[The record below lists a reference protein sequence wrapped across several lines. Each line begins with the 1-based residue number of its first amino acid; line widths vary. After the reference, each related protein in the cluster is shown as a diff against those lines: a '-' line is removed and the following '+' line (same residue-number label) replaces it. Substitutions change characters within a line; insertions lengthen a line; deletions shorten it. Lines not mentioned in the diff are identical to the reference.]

1 MAYFRL
7 FVLVCLQ
14 LFSIRGISQYYQF
27 QGYGLEAGLSDP
39 FIYSITQDDRGY
51 LLVGTGEGLGVFD
64 GVSFEMKYTS
74 DSLAE
79 DFVSQLFKSKQG
91 IVWMGHKE
99 GGVSYLQGDV
109 LKSYPLNY
117 EINSIITGISEDDQ
131 GVVWFSSQQGGVFH
145 IDIKSGNQLMF
156 LDEFS
161 GKNVNDIAI
170 AGDNELFVATNSGLE
185 HYYLSDS
192 QNELFFVERYLESYD
207 IKKVENIGRKGIA
220 IGTSQSGLFILEPGA
235 DKPVKQGLPED
246 MLIKDLCLD
255 DENNI
260 YVSTFNMGIYKL
272 GQNRTVHYDE
282 TNGLPTP
289 NIQTAFMDREGTM
302 WVGSFGGGLY
312 KHSREVFTYYLMAS
326 NLEVRD
332 VVVEGES
339 MYIASSNKVI
349 RVLGS
354 DFSSI
359 DTIVVEGVRNI
370 TCMYLDRKE
379 KLWLGS
385 ENNGLYVCDLSTRMI
400 KKWSLTSDYL
410 SSTINDIAGDGTS
423 VWVGTYNGLYEIGE
437 SNALNHYDITSGL
450 SHNTVNCLFYDEED
464 EVLYIGTESSEL
476 SMIENGH
483 LSGKRYTDNFSL
495 LDIYHI
501 DKLSDGG
508 IYLASYG
515 DGVFRFLDGN
525 FEQFSTAQGL
535 ASNFCYG
542 LIEDV
547 RKNLWVTHNG
557 YLSRVDIETL
567 EIKVFE
573 EEDGANKAYQKSAIA
588 SNESD
593 IWYGSQDG
601 LLKYD
606 GNTDVINLVPPILGV
621 TDIKV
626 DGDSIEVV
634 EQISLAAG
642 IYDFSIGLRGLSL
655 KHPKDVQFSHFLE
668 NYDKGWSEISQNPII
683 KFNKLSDGEYILKVR
698 AFNDDGQGTEEIA
711 VLSISIA
718 MPYWKKWWFWVL
730 MFAVLIVSVY
740 WFVKFRERRLIILQ
754 EELEKELAV
763 RTKEVMF
770 QKERLEATNKDITDS
785 INYAKRI
792 QDAVLPED
800 TSFKTFFP
808 ESFVTYRPR
817 DIVSG
822 DFYWINRRG
831 DEILV
836 ACGDCTGHGVP
847 GAFLSIIGQQL
858 LREIYDIKHIEQP
871 DQIITELDRSIGY
884 MMNREQEDFETK
896 DGMDVTVCSFNFEA
910 GKLKWSSAVRPLI
923 MYRNGERSFL
933 RGNRRSVGG
942 DHRDKVFELFEMD
955 IQKGDV
961 FYMFS
966 DGYPDQFGGPDK
978 KKLKITGLF
987 EILEEINGLEIE
999 EQERIINSRLVEWQG
1014 RHPQTDDILF
1024 MAIKI

>member
-14 LFSIRGISQYYQF
+14 LLSIKGISQYYQF
-27 QGYGLEAGLSDP
+27 QSYGLEAGLSDP

-99 GGVSYLQGDV
+99 GGISYLQGDV
-109 LKSYPLNY
+109 IKSYPVNY

-131 GVVWFSSQQGGVFH
+131 GVVWFASQQGGVFH
-145 IDIKSGNQLMF
+145 IDIKSGDQVMF

-161 GKNVNDIAI
+161 GKNINDIAI
-170 AGDNELFVATNSGLE
+170 AGDKELFIATNSGLE

-192 QNELFFVERYLESYD
+192 QNELFFSDRYLENYD
-207 IKKVENIGRKGIA
+207 IKKIENIGREGIA
-220 IGTSQSGLFILEPGA
+220 IGTSQSGLFVLAPGA
-235 DKPVKQGLPED
+235 DKPVKQELPED

-272 GQNRTVHYDE
+272 GQNQTVHYDE
-282 TNGLPTP
+282 ANGLPTP

-302 WVGSFGGGLY
+302 WVGSFGGGVY

-332 VVVEGES
+332 VVVEGEA
-339 MYIASSNKVI
+339 MYIASSNKVLKI
-349 RVLGS
+349 LGS

-359 DTIVVEGVRNI
+359 DTVTVEGIRNI

-379 KLWLGS
+379 NLWVGS
-385 ENNGLYVCDLSTRMI
+385 ENNGLFVIDLNTRTA

-410 SSTINDIAGDGTS
+410 SSTINDISGDGVR

-450 SHNTVNCLFYDEED
+450 SHNTVNCLFYDDED
-464 EVLYIGTESSEL
+464 EILYIGTESSEL

-525 FEQFSTAQGL
+525 FEQFSTSQGL

-542 LIEDV
+542 LIEDI

-573 EEDGANKAYQKSAIA
+573 EEDGANKAYQKS
-588 SNESD
+588 
-593 IWYGSQDG
+593 
-601 LLKYD
+601 
-606 GNTDVINLVPPILGV
+606 
-621 TDIKV
+621 
-626 DGDSIEVV
+626 
-634 EQISLAAG
+634 
-642 IYDFSIGLRGLSL
+642 
-655 KHPKDVQFSHFLE
+655 
-668 NYDKGWSEISQNPII
+668 
-683 KFNKLSDGEYILKVR
+683 
-698 AFNDDGQGTEEIA
+698 
-711 VLSISIA
+711 
-718 MPYWKKWWFWVL
+718 
-730 MFAVLIVSVY
+730 
-740 WFVKFRERRLIILQ
+740 
-754 EELEKELAV
+754 
-763 RTKEVMF
+763 
-770 QKERLEATNKDITDS
+770 
-785 INYAKRI
+785 
-792 QDAVLPED
+792 
-800 TSFKTFFP
+800 
-808 ESFVTYRPR
+808 
-817 DIVSG
+817 
-822 DFYWINRRG
+822 
-831 DEILV
+831 
-836 ACGDCTGHGVP
+836 
-847 GAFLSIIGQQL
+847 
-858 LREIYDIKHIEQP
+858 
-871 DQIITELDRSIGY
+871 
-884 MMNREQEDFETK
+884 
-896 DGMDVTVCSFNFEA
+896 
-910 GKLKWSSAVRPLI
+910 
-923 MYRNGERSFL
+923 
-933 RGNRRSVGG
+933 
-942 DHRDKVFELFEMD
+942 
-955 IQKGDV
+955 
-961 FYMFS
+961 
-966 DGYPDQFGGPDK
+966 
-978 KKLKITGLF
+978 
-987 EILEEINGLEIE
+987 
-999 EQERIINSRLVEWQG
+999 
-1014 RHPQTDDILF
+1014 
-1024 MAIKI
+1024 